1 LATCVYSRYLWWGNK
16 DNAEAGKNQNSKPIT
31 EYKRESLALDQLIR
45 AGANSDNIVVI
56 GYCFG
61 GTGRLKP
68 HVDI

>member
-1 LATCVYSRYLWWGNK
+1 MVREIAKTMLK
-16 DNAEAGKNQNSKPIT
+16 GKNQNSKPLQRVQ
-31 EYKRESLALDQLIR
+31 KRISLALDQLIR
-45 AGANSDNIVVI
+45 AGANSDNIVV